1 VRSYLVEGVCA
12 CQDQAV
18 NEPSIPARLSRA
30 LDWAGLPLS
39 ALLLAIGI
47 RDYRAGGSVGWP
59 IGGAL
64 LVLVSLWV
72 VYRGMPRRSGKTTES
87 P

>member
-1 VRSYLVEGVCA
+1 M
-12 CQDQAV
+12 
-18 NEPSIPARLSRA
+18 NKPSNADRLSRV

-47 RDYRAGGSVGWP
+47 RDYRDGGSVGWP
-59 IGGAL
+59 IVGAL

-72 VYRGMPRRSGKTTES
+72 VCRGMPRWNGRAGKAGKAGEA